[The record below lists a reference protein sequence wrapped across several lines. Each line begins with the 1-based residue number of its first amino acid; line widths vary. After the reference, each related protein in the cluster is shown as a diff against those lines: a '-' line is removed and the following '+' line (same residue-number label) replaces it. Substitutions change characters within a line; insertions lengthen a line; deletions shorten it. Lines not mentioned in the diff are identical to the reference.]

1 MRRWIA
7 TTFLV
12 TMPVFAQLGPPLP
25 PCISAPGGTPR
36 VADVTIPQQ
45 GGGTLTAKVFAPD
58 TALQSAPCPCITMLP
73 GGGAGISS
81 VEWAASQL
89 ARNGY
94 VVVITL
100 PASGGSV
107 SSYNIAARSGIDFLQ
122 STSNPFRS
130 GTDTT
135 RIGAAGWSLGAR
147 ALTRTQE
154 EDPRLDA
161 IVAWDNLAIS
171 ETGDA
176 GSPQTNCNSVAN
188 PVRTPRVPALGQASD
203 NTCLQNGIDSKKT
216 AWSWWKQNNV
226 PAFEVVFANSNHFWW
241 SGISNATTNAITSYY
256 TLAWFDRWLKND
268 PSSRARLMDTTPS
281 SAAPNIV
288 WSSNWSVLL
297 SSGFRSA
304 AFFDGIDCPDLR
316 AGCSFCEADFS
327 GDRVV
332 DDSDF
337 VIFAAAYENLFDLT
351 GDLNADGV
359 TDDGD
364 FPIFAQSYDALVC
377 P

>member
-1 MRRWIA
+1 MRRWFA
-7 TTFLV
+7 TICFL
-12 TMPVFAQLGPPLP
+12 TLPASAQLGQALP

-45 GGGTLTAKVFAPD
+45 GGGTLTAKVFAPE
-58 TALQSAPCPCITMLP
+58 ASLQIAPCPCITMLP

-81 VEWAASQL
+81 VEWAANQL

-94 VVVITL
+94 VVIITL

-107 SSYNIAARSGIDFLQ
+107 ASYNTAAKSGIDFLQ
-122 STSNPFRS
+122 SASNPFRG
-130 GTDTT
+130 GTDIT
-135 RIGAAGWSLGAR
+135 RVGGAGWSLGAR
-147 ALTRTQE
+147 ALTRTQD

-161 IVAWDNLAIS
+161 IVAWDNLAVS

-176 GSPQTNCNSVAN
+176 GSPQTNCNSVPN

-203 NTCLQNGIDSKKT
+203 NTCAQNGIDAKKT
-216 AWSWWKQNNV
+216 AWTWWRQNNI
-226 PAFEVVFANSNHFWW
+226 PAYEIVFANSNHFWW
-241 SGISNATTNAITSYY
+241 SGNANATQNALASYY

-268 PSSRARLMDTTPS
+268 PSARARLMDTTPS
-281 SAAPNIV
+281 SAAPNIA
-288 WSSNWSVLL
+288 WSSNWGSLL
-297 SSGFRSA
+297 SPSFRSA

-316 AGCSFCEADFS
+316 AGCSFCAADLS
-327 GDRVV
+327 GDRLV
-332 DDSDF
+332 DDTDF
-337 VIFAAAYENLFDLT
+337 VLFAAAYENLFDLT

-359 TDDGD
+359 TDDAD
-364 FPIFAQSYDALVC
+364 FVLFAAAYNALLC